1 MSFIL
6 DALRKSEARR
16 KKGEVP
22 GLDSGPGPAEVRS
35 RRRFPAWILLAVP
48 LCLVMVGAG
57 VFLLRPEWMPQGL
70 VDGSAPDPSPAPEA
84 TVVPEP
90 VDDESL
96 DPPADERR
104 IAQVEP
110 IEEVSTEVAGDTAA
124 DDEEAAT
131 DEQEQAAAVDRR
143 RAVQPATGQT
153 VTRAAPERE
162 RVVTDQDEA
171 MAEIERRV
179 AETRRR
185 QEEADAD
192 RRARERPV
200 ADREREQRR
209 RTEASPEVTGE
220 PSETAVQPE
229 WRTQTAEYVRA
240 WELPLSVRRDLPEL
254 RLSIHVFSAEEG
266 GRFVLINGERYV
278 PGDRLSGGARLVD
291 IRREGAIVDFRE
303 HRFLLEP

>member
-22 GLDSGPGPAEVRS
+22 GLDSDPGSTQVRS
-35 RRRFPAWILLAVP
+35 RHGFRTWILLAVP
-48 LCLVMVGAG
+48 LCLVVVAVGA
-57 VFLLRPEWMPQGL
+57 FLLRPDWLPQGL
-70 VDGSAPDPSPAPEA
+70 VNGDAGDPTPTAETA
-84 TVVPEP
+84 VVPEP
-90 VDDESL
+90 LADDHAEAA
-96 DPPADERR
+96 ADEPRV
-104 IAQVEP
+104 AQVEP
-110 IEEVSTEVAGDTAA
+110 IQPVPDEVGA
-124 DDEEAAT
+124 DDMATEEA
-131 DEQEQAAAVDRR
+131 DEQDQPATVDRR

-162 RVVTDQDEA
+162 RVVTDPDEA

-179 AETRRR
+179 AEP
-185 QEEADAD
+185 
-192 RRARERPV
+192 RERAEQPV

-209 RTEASPEVTGE
+209 RLDDSAEVADTEADE
-220 PSETAVQPE
+220 PTVQPE

-254 RLSIHVFSAEEG
+254 KLSIHVFSAEED

-278 PGDRLSGGARLVD
+278 PGDQLSGGARLVD
-291 IRREGAIVDFRE
+291 IRREGAIVDYRE